1 MTREEKELWQKK
13 EHDEYEY
20 LDSIDV
26 KKYLKNNDNV
36 WDCMDRISKEHNKL
50 YCEKYNDDFGL
61 FNYTNTDD
69 FLDYIVKRYPHTI
82 SYNESIQ
89 YYICNLEEEENDN
102 SSSNK
107 N

>member
-26 KKYLKNNDNV
+26 KKYLKHNMNV
-36 WDCMDRISKEHNKL
+36 WDCMNNIEEDHNKL

-61 FNYTNTDD
+61 FNYTGTDE
-69 FLDYIVKRYPHTI
+69 FLDYIVKRYPNI

-89 YYICNLEEEENDN
+89 YYICNPEEVENE
-102 SSSNK
+102 
-107 N
+107 

>member
-26 KKYLKNNDNV
+26 KKYLKHNANV
-36 WDCMDRISKEHNKL
+36 WDCMDRIKENHNKE

-61 FNYTNTDD
+61 FNYTGTDE
-69 FLDYIVKRYPHTI
+69 FLDYIVKRYPNI

-89 YYICNLEEEENDN
+89 YYICNLEDEENE
-102 SSSNK
+102 
-107 N
+107 

>member
-1 MTREEKELWQKK
+1 MNLEQKQLWQKK

-20 LDSIDV
+20 LNSIDIR
-26 KKYLKNNDNV
+26 KYLKHNMNV
-36 WDCMDRISKEHNKL
+36 WDCMNQISKEHNKN

-69 FLDYIVKRYPHTI
+69 FLNYITKRYPDI

-89 YYICNLEEEENDN
+89 YYICNLKEEQ
-102 SSSNK
+102 
-107 N
+107 